1 MTTKAILEIICLFG
15 VILGGMIWAGSSMAR
30 QSKNDWET
38 LRELE
43 QKAAKVE
50 TKEEVELLHR
60 EFVEKANK
68 IYNRYIHVRLSK
80 LDGYLRGL
88 YKSFNTNIKID

>member
-1 MTTKAILEIICLFG
+1 MNTKAILEVIGLFL
-15 VILGGMIWAGSSMAR
+15 VLIGGMTWAGLSMAK
-30 QSKNDWET
+30 QSRKDWET

-43 QKAAKVE
+43 QKADNVK

-68 IYNRYIHVRLSK
+68 IYNQYIRVRLSR

-88 YKSFNTNIKID
+88 YKSLNS